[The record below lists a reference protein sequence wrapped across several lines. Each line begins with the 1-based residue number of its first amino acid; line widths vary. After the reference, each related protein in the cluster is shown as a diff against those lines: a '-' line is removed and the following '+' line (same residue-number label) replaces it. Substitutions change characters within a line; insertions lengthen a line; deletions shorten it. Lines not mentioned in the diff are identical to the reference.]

1 MPQYGDPL
9 YWDKRYTEFA
19 GSTFDWLENY
29 ESLKSLF
36 DLFVKPSHKILQIG
50 CGNSILSEE
59 MYDAG
64 FTDIRFK
71 RVNGLP
77 DWISSSLPMSILTSA
92 IYLAA
97 QLLPIRAHYHF
108 AVTARRP

>member
-1 MPQYGDPL
+1 MPQYGGPL

-64 FTDIRFK
+64 FTDIT
-71 RVNGLP
+71 NI
-77 DWISSSLPMSILTSA
+77 DISSVVIEQMRDRSKETRPLMS
-92 IYLAA
+92 Y
-97 QLLPIRAHYHF
+97 
-108 AVTARRP
+108 